1 MQLVASV
8 VVVLIGLLLAL
19 VLGRAGDMRAFGWVL
34 VAVGLLG
41 VVSRW
46 LIARQ
51 RDDRDPPRQYR

>member
-46 LIARQ
+46 LIPRQ
-51 RDDRDPPRQYR
+51 RDDRDPPRQHR

>member
-1 MQLVASV
+1 
-8 VVVLIGLLLAL
+8 
-19 VLGRAGDMRAFGWVL
+19 MRAFGWVL

>member
-8 VVVLIGLLLAL
+8 VVVVIGLLLAL
-19 VLGRAGDMRAFGWVL
+19 VLGRAGDIRVFGWVL

-41 VVSRW
+41 VISRW